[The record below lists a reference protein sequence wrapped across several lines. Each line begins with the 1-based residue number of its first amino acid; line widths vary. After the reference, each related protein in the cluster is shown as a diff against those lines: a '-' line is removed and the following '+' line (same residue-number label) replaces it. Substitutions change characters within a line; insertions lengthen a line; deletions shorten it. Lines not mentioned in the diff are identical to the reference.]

1 MRAGVPVLSAGR
13 RKKRRRRRMSPVVPV
28 LLLPDLELW
37 FRLLDRLVPGLQP
50 GTSRSSS
57 RVEILQRVIDY
68 ILQLQT
74 ELQVPTCTAAS
85 FSLAGVRNKRLI
97 GRHQSSSAGSFYFGS
112 SEDSAGHRLLHLISR
127 SDSV

>member
-1 MRAGVPVLSAGR
+1 MRAGVPVLSAGSR
-13 RKKRRRRRMSPVVPV
+13 MKKRRRKSPVVPV

-74 ELQVPTCTAAS
+74 ELQEPTCTAA
-85 FSLAGVRNKRLI
+85 RC
-97 GRHQSSSAGSFYFGS
+97 
-112 SEDSAGHRLLHLISR
+112 
-127 SDSV
+127 